1 MNGILMVACLIR
13 LVRGLPSVAFPF
25 NSQVPAVA
33 RVSQPYSFQ
42 FAEATFN
49 PDGGNLT
56 YSLMNAPTWLSLDV
70 ASRTLSGTPG
80 PQNNGA
86 NTFAIQAT
94 STSGTIGMSCTLVV
108 TDGPSPRLARDVSSQ
123 LAASGTLA
131 GPSTLSLHPGDS
143 FTIVFA
149 NDTFQG
155 PPPILR
161 YYATMSDHTPLASWI
176 GFDPQSS
183 SFFGIAQTLSVESQA
198 FSVDLIA
205 SDVLGFSGAI
215 APFTLLVSKNQFA
228 FRPQQES
235 LNVTAGTAVRLTD
248 LKNQLSLNGLP
259 PAPDQIT
266 SATIDGPN
274 WLSLDPKTLTVT
286 GTPPNGFT
294 AQEVNISVVDTSGDM
309 AVKSLLL
316 RAAGFNLFNSDI
328 GQLTAVAGQPF
339 RYALT
344 PSLFS
349 QTGLS
354 ISVSIPASATWLS
367 YDSSTM
373 EISGTPPQS
382 SIDSNIAAT
391 LFASSQALSA
401 SESQPFSIRVVASQS
416 STTVPTAS
424 SPPFPRATGSQTP
437 SSPSTSTSTS
447 TSTKPAMLIGDA
459 PNSNHKLSRGA
470 IAGIVI
476 GSLLA
481 LFLLVLLAIA
491 LCRCFRD
498 EDPEESPR
506 RSPNKRDISG
516 PFPYP
521 PQTRS
526 DADGERR
533 DISEKMTPMLP
544 APPPQVHLEFNHS
557 PIRGSKLA
565 AGTPVP
571 SSIGDGEAVIRADG
585 NIPIY
590 GTMSDVPRDRHDSYS
605 AATELTRL
613 STMGKSARS
622 KRSSWKPFHNRHS
635 RADYGLG
642 IDMTS
647 QQGQISNRPPSTIN
661 TWDGATHTT
670 MTRTDSDAVIR
681 LPSPSKRNTRSTP
694 RMSVLNPNRRSVRL
708 VEKSDPS
715 LRDPR
720 SFLEKRQSYI
730 RNRASSGVPS
740 VLFTTASRADESV
753 VTRAHSKS
761 STQTPPPARNPS
773 RLTSAGTS
781 TFAPSFP
788 RTLAVH
794 AQESPIMGRPRS
806 VSDESSNDWTTAST
820 RSHSPSRSERSVQ
833 PDWVA
838 EAALPR
844 HQRNWVAP
852 GEASP
857 TPPPSSVLRFGAGGS
872 VGRSTSGSVE
882 SANQR
887 WKRRL
892 NRDSAGQLAGESSS
906 PLSRVV
912 VYGDGASHAKSRK
925 GPGAAV
931 ASSSSGQLSGYRNS
945 LREPLKLISND
956 SLSRNR
962 ERIAMGSLGRERKSS
977 GLGSV
982 DQGERPG
989 GSSRN
994 FSGIAFI

>member
-1 MNGILMVACLIR
+1 
-13 LVRGLPSVAFPF
+13 
-25 NSQVPAVA
+25 
-33 RVSQPYSFQ
+33 
-42 FAEATFN
+42 
-49 PDGGNLT
+49 
-56 YSLMNAPTWLSLDV
+56 
-70 ASRTLSGTPG
+70 
-80 PQNNGA
+80 
-86 NTFAIQAT
+86 
-94 STSGTIGMSCTLVV
+94 
-108 TDGPSPRLARDVSSQ
+108 
-123 LAASGTLA
+123 
-131 GPSTLSLHPGDS
+131 
-143 FTIVFA
+143 
-149 NDTFQG
+149 
-155 PPPILR
+155 
-161 YYATMSDHTPLASWI
+161 MSDHTPLASWI

-183 SFFGIAQTLSVESQA
+183 SFFGIAPTLSVESQA

-228 FRPQQES
+228 FSPQQEA
-235 LNVTAGTAVRLTD
+235 LNVTAGVDVRLAD
-248 LKNQLSLNGLP
+248 LQSQLSLNGSP
-259 PAPDQIT
+259 PSPDQIT
-266 SATIDGPN
+266 SATIGGPN
-274 WLSLDPKTLTVT
+274 WLSLDPMTLTVT
-286 GTPPNGFT
+286 GTPPIGFT
-294 AQEVNISVVDTSGDM
+294 AQEVNISVVDRFGDM
-309 AVKSLLL
+309 AVKSLLF
-316 RAAGFNLFNSDI
+316 RAAGFNLFNTNI

-354 ISVSIPASATWLS
+354 ISVSIPSMATWLS

-382 SIDSNIAAT
+382 SINSNVAAT
-391 LFASSQALSA
+391 LSATSQSLSA
-401 SESQPFSIRVVASQS
+401 CESQPFNIRVVASLS
-416 STTVPTAS
+416 STTAS
-424 SPPFPRATGSQTP
+424 SPPFARATGSQT
-437 SSPSTSTSTS
+437 SVSISTTTSIPT
-447 TSTKPAMLIGDA
+447 TPAMVIGDA
-459 PNSNHKLSRGA
+459 PNHKLSRGG

-481 LFLLVLLAIA
+481 LFLLVLLAVA

-498 EDPEESPR
+498 EDSQETPR

-526 DADGERR
+526 DADRGRG
-533 DISEKMTPMLP
+533 DTSEKMTPMLP
-544 APPPQVHLEFNHS
+544 APPPQVHLQFNHS
-557 PIRGSKLA
+557 PIRGSKIA

-571 SSIGDGEAVIRADG
+571 SSIGDGEAVIRADD
-585 NIPIY
+585 NIPVY
-590 GTMSDVPRDRHDSYS
+590 GTTSGVPRDRHDSYS
-605 AATELTRL
+605 AATELTRI

-642 IDMTS
+642 IDMNS

-661 TWDGATHTT
+661 TWDGARTT
-670 MTRTDSDAVIR
+670 ITRTDSDAVIR
-681 LPSPSKRNTRSTP
+681 LPSPSKRASRSIL
-694 RMSVLNPNRRSVRL
+694 RISIHNPHRRSVRL
-708 VEKSDPS
+708 VETSDPS

-740 VLFTTASRADESV
+740 PLFTTASRADETV
-753 VTRAHSKS
+753 VMRAHSKS
-761 STQTPPPARNPS
+761 SSLNPPTRNPARVG
-773 RLTSAGTS
+773 SA
-781 TFAPSFP
+781 FAASFP

-794 AQESPIMGRPRS
+794 EGPRNDESPVMGRPRS
-806 VSDESSNDWTTAST
+806 ASEESDNDWTTAST
-820 RSHSPSRSERSVQ
+820 RSHSPSRSVRSVQ

-857 TPPPSSVLRFGAGGS
+857 TPPPSSVLRHGG
-872 VGRSTSGSVE
+872 GFRATSAE

-892 NRDSAGQLAGESSS
+892 NRDSAGQLAERSSS

-912 VYGDGASHAKSRK
+912 VYGDEERGGA
-925 GPGAAV
+925 GL
-931 ASSSSGQLSGYRNS
+931 ASGSSGLGGHRNS

-962 ERIAMGSLGRERKSS
+962 DRLGMGAMHLGRKSS

-982 DQGERPG
+982 DEGERPG
-989 GSSRN
+989 GSRN
-994 FSGIAFI
+994 FSGVAFI